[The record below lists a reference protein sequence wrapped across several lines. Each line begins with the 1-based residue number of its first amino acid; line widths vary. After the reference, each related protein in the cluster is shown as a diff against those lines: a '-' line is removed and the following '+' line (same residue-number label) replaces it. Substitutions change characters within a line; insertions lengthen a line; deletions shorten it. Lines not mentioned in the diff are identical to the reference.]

1 MKFKL
6 ANIDDDFDET
16 VFRNAVANDLR
27 KFDEEASY
35 SFTDIQIIFVAMII
49 DLSSLF
55 PNNLLEYL
63 DVAIKNRLGE
73 VSDDIRAEKRN
84 ELKKIIDSK
93 NCPRDIYIRGWLI
106 YLYLWTL
113 EEYMQTRDADTYRY
127 AEHLE
132 YFEELD
138 PDIYIDLDQI
148 CFSYY
153 YDKKNKINPLI
164 QLSHKLTERM
174 EAQPASQNQ

>member
-1 MKFKL
+1 MKYKL

-63 DVAIKNRLGE
+63 DIAIKNRLGE

-93 NCPRDIYIRGWLI
+93 NCPRDNYIRGWLI
-106 YLYLWTL
+106 YLYLN
-113 EEYMQTRDADTYRY
+113 EYSQICGSDICMYLD
-127 AEHLE
+127 HIE

-164 QLSHKLTERM
+164 KLSHKLTERM
-174 EAQPASQNQ
+174 EAQTTPRN